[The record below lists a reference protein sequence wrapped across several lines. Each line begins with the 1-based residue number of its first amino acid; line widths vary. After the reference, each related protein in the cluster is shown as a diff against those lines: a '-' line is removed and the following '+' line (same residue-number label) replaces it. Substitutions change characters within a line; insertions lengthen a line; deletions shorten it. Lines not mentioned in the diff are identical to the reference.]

1 MANVEVIEVES
12 SSQLNQFIDYPSKLY
27 KDDPNYVAHLKMER
41 KEFFD
46 FDKNPFYKL
55 AKVKLFL
62 AKKEGKVCGRIA
74 TCVNYQHNQYHEE
87 NVGFFGFFEC
97 PDDYEIAQL
106 LLKVAMIHLKK
117 EGAEK
122 MRGPMNFSTNHE
134 CGFLVE
140 GFDSPPSVM
149 MTYNQ
154 PYLPK
159 LAEKFGLRKA
169 MDLLA
174 LKVSKEGGISPRIEK
189 VVNRLAERSN
199 FKIRSLNMKNFD
211 KEVEL
216 IRNVYNSAWQHNWG
230 FVPMTE
236 DEFNYTAKDLKQVV
250 DPDIVFVVEHEGK
263 PVAFSLALPD
273 INKAL
278 IYLKGK
284 LLPFGILKLLWHTKI
299 KNKVKSA
306 RLVTFGVVP
315 EYQKRGLDSLLFLHT
330 FKTGVSKGYDFAEL
344 SWILETNDLMR
355 NSAKEMGAVPYKKY
369 RIVEMPL

>member
-41 KEFFD
+41 KQFFD
-46 FDKNPFYKL
+46 FEKNPFYKT

-62 AKKEGKVCGRIA
+62 AKKDGQVCGRIA
-74 TCVNYQHNQYHEE
+74 TCINYQHNQFHEE

-106 LLKVAMIHLKK
+106 LFKVAMIHLKK

-122 MRGPMNFSTNHE
+122 MRGPVNFSTNHE

-140 GFDSPPSVM
+140 GFDSPPSIM

-199 FKIRSLNMKNFD
+199 FKIRSLNMKKFED
-211 KEVEL
+211 EVEF
-216 IRNVYNSAWQHNWG
+216 IRKVYNGAWQYNWG

-250 DPDIVFVVEHEGK
+250 DPEIVFVVEHEGK

-273 INKAL
+273 INQAL
-278 IYLKGK
+278 IHLKGK
-284 LLPFGILKLLWHTKI
+284 LFPFGILKLLWHTKI
-299 KNKVKSA
+299 KNKIKSV
-306 RLVTFGVVP
+306 RLVTFGVIP

-330 FKTGVSKGYDFAEL
+330 YKTGVGKGYDFAEL

>member
-1 MANVEVIEVES
+1 MSKVEVIEVES
-12 SSQLNQFIDYPSKLY
+12 SSQLNQFIDYPTKLY

-46 FDKNPFYKL
+46 FEKNPFYKS

-74 TCVNYQHNQYHEE
+74 TCINYQHNQFHEE
-87 NVGFFGFFEC
+87 NVGFFGFFDC

-106 LLKVAMIHLKK
+106 LFKVAMIHLKK

-159 LAEKFGLRKA
+159 LAEKFGLRKT

-211 KEVEL
+211 QEVEL
-216 IRNVYNSAWQHNWG
+216 IRNVYNGAWQHNWG

-236 DEFNYTAKDLKQVV
+236 EEFNHSAKDLKQVV

-273 INKAL
+273 INQAL

-284 LLPFGILKLLWHTKI
+284 LFPFGIIKLLWHTKI
-299 KNKVKSA
+299 KNKIKSA
-306 RLVTFGVVP
+306 RLVTFGVIP

-330 FKTGVSKGYDFAEL
+330 FKTGVAKGYDFAEL
-344 SWILETNDLMR
+344 SWILETNELMR